1 MIEPRDALTDDGKTL
16 ASETVASLARDP
28 LRRAD
33 TAGGKCWTWRCAGS
47 RGDERVMDFQATN
60 R

>member
-1 MIEPRDALTDDGKTL
+1 MMDDGKTL

-33 TAGGKCWTWRCAGS
+33 AAGGKCWTWRCAGS
-47 RGDERVMDFQATN
+47 RGDERMMARRKVRRGDGED
-60 R
+60 

>member
-1 MIEPRDALTDDGKTL
+1 MDDGKTL

-33 TAGGKCWTWRCAGS
+33 AAGGKCWTWRCAGS
-47 RGDERVMDFQATN
+47 RGDERMMARRKVRRGDGED
-60 R
+60 